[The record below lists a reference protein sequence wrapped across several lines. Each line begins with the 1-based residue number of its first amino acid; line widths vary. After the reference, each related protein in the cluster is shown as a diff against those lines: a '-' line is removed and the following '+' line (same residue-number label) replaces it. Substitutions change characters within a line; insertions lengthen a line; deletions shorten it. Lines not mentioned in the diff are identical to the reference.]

1 MNKELEAIKDSWS
14 KDTGDG
20 RDEEGTRKLADAYV
34 VAHPEE
40 FTELRELSIDECV
53 TAVSTFRNAHL
64 EESQW
69 RVETW
74 LLHHFQPQQIGGEY
88 TAQVRN
94 PNL

>member
-20 RDEEGTRKLADAYV
+20 RDDEGTRALADAYV
-34 VAHPEE
+34 AAHPEE
-40 FTELRELSIDECV
+40 FTELRELSIEDLV
-53 TAVSTFRNAHL
+53 TSVSTFRDAHL

-69 RVETW
+69 RVETY
-74 LLHHFQPQQIGGEY
+74 LLAKFAAQSIGGEY

>member
-34 VAHPEE
+34 AAHPEE
-40 FTELRELSIDECV
+40 FTELRDLSIEDCV
-53 TAVSTFRNAHL
+53 TAVDTFRAANL

-74 LLHHFQPQQIGGEY
+74 LLHHFAAQQIGGEY